1 MWAEDPQTQARFWG
15 VISPNRESPGELG
28 ALPSWLWP
36 VPGPCS
42 GIQGSPV
49 RVAEFRA
56 GSVLPF
62 ECSPAANGPCAPPG
76 GFCEG
81 CQQIAARAAFGR
93 RFESR
98 QLQFHN
104 TAFSKASGSLIGVQ
118 PKIKQLVSDEG
129 PRPDCKSVCE

>member
-1 MWAEDPQTQARFWG
+1 MRAEDPQTEGRLWG
-15 VISPNRESPGELG
+15 VISPDRESSGELG
-28 ALPSWLWP
+28 ALASWLWP

-62 ECSPAANGPCAPPG
+62 ECSPAANGPCAPPE

-81 CQQIAARAAFGR
+81 CRCTAARVAFGR
-93 RFESR
+93 RFERSEERRVGKECSSR
-98 QLQFHN
+98 
-104 TAFSKASGSLIGVQ
+104 
-118 PKIKQLVSDEG
+118 
-129 PRPDCKSVCE
+129 